1 MEYTQNYKLK
11 KPGQEDFYNVD
22 DFNSNADIVD
32 QKLKE
37 IEDKTKNIVTS
48 VNGKTGDVELKAE
61 DIGAE
66 TPAGAQAKANAALD
80 AAKNYTDQEIAKV
93 VDDLASHK
101 NDNTRH
107 ISANIP
113 ATAITFG
120 GKFQIAYNSATNS
133 LDITV
138 VG

>member
-22 DFNSNADIVD
+22 DFNSNADIID

-66 TPAGAQAKANAALD
+66 TPAGAQAKADAAE
-80 AAKNYTDQEIAKV
+80 ANAKNYADETKV
-93 VDDLASHK
+93 SKAGDTITGILTMDGS
-101 NDNTRH
+101 N
-107 ISANIP
+107 
-113 ATAITFG
+113 AINFG
-120 GKFQIAYNSATNS
+120 GKFQIAYNPATNS

>member
-22 DFNSNADIVD
+22 DFNSNADIID

-66 TPAGAQAKANAALD
+66 TPAGAQTKANQAEANAKA
-80 AAKNYTDQEIAKV
+80 YTDQQISTVAN
-93 VDDLASHK
+93 DLASHK
-101 NDNTRH
+101 NDIMPH
-107 ISANIP
+107 KF
-113 ATAITFG
+113 TAGSKTYRWGFRI
-120 GKFQIAYNSATNS
+120 INSQPQFIYEEVTE
-133 LDITV
+133 
-138 VG
+138 